1 MKVTLLGHA
10 TVLVEMDG
18 ANILMDPVLQDPFE
32 DGAVVSCPKRAIRAD
47 KLPPLDVIIISHQ
60 HPDHFDIPSL
70 AQLPRGACVLCPI
83 DRAIQYALERLGFT
97 NVRPTA
103 PMKRLVFKTCEVL
116 TTLSSVT
123 NIIEFGIIFKD
134 KSGTFWNQVDSV
146 LTHETIGDSL
156 RALGSIDLLFAMHA
170 SQNFGFFENRSTGFP
185 YDTHKSNLATVLSI
199 KPRLTVPGAAG
210 FRFAGEIE
218 WCNAFLFPISREQ
231 FVADLRTLD
240 PNLATAIANPGDVFE
255 IEGGTVQHR
264 AAASEVAQT
273 LEEDTWRLRFDPTAA
288 IPPLRDTNPDQYSG
302 DQLCSEVAK
311 VISGLEAFLRTSYDE
326 SPVKLVALFG
336 DLAVS
341 YAIEVVFPDGP
352 QRYRIQFAHDDF
364 HIESGPAAAAAAQME
379 HKITASALTG
389 WVRRERSYFYVRAFS
404 RTFSTLQEL
413 KVVDG
418 MVTVTPRL
426 VPDLLAGYITYKI
439 EGAQPSMLQLLDHM
453 IRRHVRPPLHG
464 VSSQV

>member
-32 DGAVVSCPKRAIRAD
+32 DGAVVSCPRRVIRAD
-47 KLPPLDVIIISHQ
+47 KLPPLDVVIISHQ

-70 AQLPRGACVLCPI
+70 AQLPRDVCVVCPT
-83 DRAIQYALERLGFT
+83 DRAIQYALKSLGFT
-97 NVRPTA
+97 NVRPTE
-103 PMKRLVFKTCEVL
+103 PMQRVVFKACELL
-116 TTLSSVT
+116 TTRSSVT
-123 NIIEFGIIFKD
+123 NVIEFGIVFKD

-146 LTHETIGDSL
+146 LTHETIDQSL
-156 RALGSIDLLFAMHA
+156 QAVGSIDLLFAAHA
-170 SQNFGFFENRSTGFP
+170 SQNFGFFDDRSTGFP
-185 YDTHKSNLATVLSI
+185 HDTHKSNLDTALRI

-231 FVADLRTLD
+231 FVADLHRLD

-255 IEGGTVQHR
+255 IGGAAVQHR
-264 AAASEVAQT
+264 AGASAVAQT

-288 IPPLRDTNPDQYSG
+288 IPPLKDTNPDQYPD
-302 DQLCSEVAK
+302 DQLRSEVAS
-311 VISGLEAFLRTSYDE
+311 VISGIEAFLRMSYAN
-326 SPVKLVALFG
+326 SVKLVDLFRE
-336 DLAVS
+336 LAMS

-352 QRYRIQFAHDDF
+352 QRYRIQFARDDF
-364 HIESGPAAAAAAQME
+364 RIETGPAAAVGAQME

-389 WVRRERSYFYVRAFS
+389 WARRERSYFYVRAFS
-404 RTFSTLQEL
+404 RTFSTLHEL

-418 MVTVTPRL
+418 NVTVTPRL

-439 EGAQPSMLQLLDHM
+439 EGAQPSMLLLLDHM
-453 IRRHVRPPLHG
+453 IRRHARPPLTA
-464 VSSQV
+464 

>member
-32 DGAVVSCPKRAIRAD
+32 DGAVVSCPRRVIRAD
-47 KLPPLDVIIISHQ
+47 KLPPLDAIIISHQ

-70 AQLPRGACVLCPI
+70 AQLPRNVRVVCPI
-83 DRAIQYALERLGFT
+83 DRAIQYALKSLGFT
-97 NVRPTA
+97 NVHPTA
-103 PMKRLVFKTCEVL
+103 PMQRLIFKTCEVL
-116 TTLSSVT
+116 TTLSDV
-123 NIIEFGIIFKD
+123 NNVIEFGIIFKD

-146 LTHETIGDSL
+146 LTPETVGHAL
-156 RALGSIDLLFAMHA
+156 QALGGIDLLFAMHA
-170 SQNFGFFENRSTGFP
+170 SQNFGFFEDRSTGFP
-185 YDTHKSNLATVLSI
+185 HETHKSNLATVLSI

-210 FRFAGEIE
+210 FRFTGEIE

-255 IEGGTVQHR
+255 IAAGTVQHR
-264 AAASEVAQT
+264 AGASEIAQT
-273 LEEDTWRLRFDPTAA
+273 LEEDTWRLRFDPAAA
-288 IPPLRDTNPDQYSG
+288 IPPLKDTNPDQYPD
-302 DQLCSEVAK
+302 DQLRSEVAN
-311 VISGLEAFLRTSYDE
+311 VISGLEAFLRTSYQN
-326 SPVKLVALFG
+326 PVKLVDLFRE
-336 DLAVS
+336 LAAS
-341 YAIEVVFPDGP
+341 YAIEVVFPAGP
-352 QRYRIQFAHDDF
+352 QRYRIQFAKDNF
-364 HIESGPAAAAAAQME
+364 LIESGPAAAVAAQME

-404 RTFSTLQEL
+404 RTFSTLHEL

-418 MVTVTPRL
+418 IVTVTPRL

-453 IRRHVRPPLHG
+453 IRPHVRPSL
-464 VSSQV
+464 SA